1 MTSLYMSL
9 LKIKNETELLQRKYE
24 DLCDLETL
32 PYDKKNLSQ
41 Q

>member
-1 MTSLYMSL
+1 MKQNYYKENM
-9 LKIKNETELLQRKYE
+9 K